1 MIDEQRKQVKELYIN
16 KMTLKSLLDIY
27 YSYRYAR
34 PFPNFI
40 FRDDFPD
47 LTSDR
52 DITIPSDMRGLRVN
66 PDTIPSA
73 QRDLDD
79 VMLSPD
85 ENTILSGD
93 ELKKS
98 HYKENNQKVILD
110 RFIWNKDVNE
120 TNTNNEIIMEDT
132 DESPIKFVKLRF

>member
-1 MIDEQRKQVKELYIN
+1 
-16 KMTLKSLLDIY
+16 MTLKSLLDIY
-27 YSYRYAR
+27 YSYRYAH

-47 LTSDR
+47 LTSDQ

-110 RFIWNKDVNE
+110 RFI
-120 TNTNNEIIMEDT
+120 
-132 DESPIKFVKLRF
+132 